1 MPLRESQGLTAR
13 LTTLTRS
20 CLFLVLLSENGC
32 TDLCGNLENFGVY
45 YMKGCVVNFRKTFL
59 TSLCVAPCCAAG
71 RKGVHSSCLAL
82 SGVSLACRGR
92 VGLFSSQ
99 LRVRIEYSTEVL
111 PGKPGP
117 ELSGTPGKPSNSGHP
132 GPGRPAR
139 TPSDRP
145 GRIPGRVPGPG
156 KTPGRARLP
165 GLGRGRLRATP
176 GARGSAGLCPGKPGQ
191 PGHRPGKPGKP
202 GKQQETLADNFRSG
216 LPPHKRTGS
225 QLEP

>member
-1 MPLRESQGLTAR
+1 MLLHAAPLDERVSIAR
-13 LTTLTRS
+13 VS
-20 CLFLVLLSENGC
+20 PCQVL
-32 TDLCGNLENFGVY
+32 
-45 YMKGCVVNFRKTFL
+45 R
-59 TSLCVAPCCAAG
+59 
-71 RKGVHSSCLAL
+71 
-82 SGVSLACRGR
+82 RGR

-99 LRVRIEYSTEVL
+99 LRARVEYSTKVL

-117 ELSGTPGKPSNSGHP
+117 ELSGTPGKPGNSGHP

-139 TPSDRP
+139 TPYDRP

-156 KTPGRARLP
+156 KTPGQARLP

-225 QLEP
+225 LFSCRMHAFGESDTSSEG